1 MESVTFPYL
10 ALSGQLTVLRI
21 KNWEEFVLYIKN
33 SHMHNQQAF
42 YLGFQGTF
50 QTEKVGNSTDQ
61 NEKSST
67 GSGSGEK
74 QPLDYWSEIQMVDWG
89 IFISALTSD
98 SILTNVSGKPTQGW

>member
-10 ALSGQLTVLRI
+10 VLGGQLTVLRI

-67 GSGSGEK
+67 GSGLGKNNLWIIGQKSK
-74 QPLDYWSEIQMVDWG
+74 W
-89 IFISALTSD
+89 LTGGFS
-98 SILTNVSGKPTQGW
+98 SLH